1 MVMKWLESYGKWSKI
16 YLFSHILILISNTL
30 IFLLKKET
38 KLMIK
43 LPWMLLK
50 LSKNLV
56 SESNVLPLLLMKQ
69 ELKSSISRECINLQ
83 MVKSETSFKV
93 LFSELQFYAATFHY
107 TSQAGKNQL
116 SLVDMLTV
124 INIKPKI
131 LLSKNQENSQWNSYQ
146 VMEAKYMN
154 KISLHS
160 QKLVVLAWVCLTLM
174 TVSLDLLDHALNM
187 LSTWIILYI

>member
-124 INIKPKI
+124 INIKLKI
-131 LLSKNQENSQWNSYQ
+131 LLSKNQEFSLWNSSQ
-146 VMEAKYMN
+146 VMEVKYMK

-160 QKLVVLAWVCLTLM
+160 QKPVVLAWVCLTLM
-174 TVSLDLLDHALNM
+174 RVSKDLLNHASNM
-187 LSTWIILYI
+187 LLTWIILYI